1 MRLLKEKELE
11 NNDKARFQT
20 GVSVVPDFSKDNTD
34 RNRTSPFAFT
44 GNKFEFRAVGSS
56 QSIAGPN
63 TVLNSILAYEMEE
76 MADLIEQGQEPMEVI
91 KTFLSQ
97 HQRII
102 FNGDGYSR
110 EWEEEAKRRGLQIVK
125 IR

>member
-1 MRLLKEKELE
+1 MFLGEDLDKIIHAIIEGAELE
-11 NNDKARFQT
+11 NIDKARFQT

-44 GNKFEFRAVGSS
+44 GNMFDFRAVGSS

-63 TVLNSILAYEMEE
+63 TILNSILAYEMEE
-76 MADLIEQGQEPMEVI
+76 MANEIESGKEPMEVI
-91 KTFLSQ
+91 KEFLSQ

-102 FNGDGYSR
+102 FNGDGYSK
-110 EWEEEAKRRGLQIVK
+110 EWEE
-125 IR
+125 